1 MTRSECLTSGFAAV
15 LGVACIAL
23 AGCASGPSPAST
35 GTAAVHTPQG
45 AAAGAAAGQHLTKVQ
60 RLVAEGRQEGL
71 NGLYALVRDGHTIYC
86 WRDRNVGT
94 LIPSTKCVPD
104 SATLRRVLRQMASM
118 RHRLNE
124 APEGICSSGGAC
136 SGN

>member
-1 MTRSECLTSGFAAV
+1 MFDRSVSLKSEVAAA
-15 LGVACIAL
+15 LGVACIVL
-23 AGCASGPSPAST
+23 SGCASGPQPVD
-35 GTAAVHTPQG
+35 TAAAHTGGSASQIAPSR
-45 AAAGAAAGQHLTKVQ
+45 HLTEVQ
-60 RLVAEGRQEGL
+60 RLVEQGRQEGL
-71 NGLYALVRDGHTIYC
+71 NGLYALVRDGHTMYC

-124 APEGICSSGGAC
+124 APQGICSSGGAC
-136 SGN
+136 TGN